1 MYMQNSITYILQSY
15 VQFLFFSRCNT
26 PTSTHRYSQRQL
38 QVIQSDFA
46 RLQAETE
53 SAEEAAKKEYNE
65 FMEDSKVLLFAGNR
79 LFISWVCRSW
89 WVGVVNCVA
98 HDGYGHFV
106 IQVDKATKSKTAE
119 HKTGKK
125 KTKIQEWKTW
135 KTLTG

>member
-1 MYMQNSITYILQSY
+1 MQNSITYILQSY
-15 VQFLFFSRCNT
+15 VQFLFFSRCDT

-65 FMEDSKVLLFAGNR
+65 FMEDSKVLELPETVCLFPG
-79 LFISWVCRSW
+79 ICRSW
-89 WVGVVNCVA
+89 WVGVVSCVA

-106 IQVDKATKSKTAE
+106 IP
-119 HKTGKK
+119 
-125 KTKIQEWKTW
+125 
-135 KTLTG
+135 